1 MTARAPFLLA
11 TENDRNSVVGLITSL
26 SLKKPWAITIEPHR
40 KKRSLSQ
47 NGLYWKWLDET
58 VALVSKETGNDS
70 DDLHEFFKQK
80 FTMPK
85 TFGVNGEAC
94 RRWTTTTLTTGEMSE
109 FIDRVYAWVTSELGI
124 MLQMP
129 QHEGPPNVTPP

>member
-1 MTARAPFLLA
+1 MTSRTPIMLD
-11 TENDRNSVVGLITSL
+11 TETQRCHILDLIVHL
-26 SLKKPWAITIEPHR
+26 DLKKPWAITIEPHR

-80 FTMPK
+80 FLQPVK
-85 TFGVNGEAC
+85 FEVNGEAG
-94 RRWTTTTLTTGEMSE
+94 RRYTTTKLTTEGMSDYLSR
-109 FIDRVYAWVTSELGI
+109 IYAFVVGELGI
-124 MLQMP
+124 LLP
-129 QHEGPPNVTPP
+129 TPEKV